1 MGVRI
6 QIFEEKKSKERI
18 TDNEKES
25 DFVRTY
31 VIERGV
37 ILEGDRGRVWKKKKN
52 KGGGFFLEKFS
63 GGGTT
68 FSGLDLS

>member
-1 MGVRI
+1 MGVRN
-6 QIFEEKKSKERI
+6 QISEEKKSKERI

-37 ILEGDRGRVWKKKKN
+37 ILEGDRGRVLKKKIN
-52 KGGGFFLEKFS
+52 KGGGFP
-63 GGGTT
+63 

>member
-6 QIFEEKKSKERI
+6 QIFEEKKSKERT

-37 ILEGDRGRVWKKKKN
+37 ILEGDRGRV
-52 KGGGFFLEKFS
+52 
-63 GGGTT
+63 
-68 FSGLDLS
+68 